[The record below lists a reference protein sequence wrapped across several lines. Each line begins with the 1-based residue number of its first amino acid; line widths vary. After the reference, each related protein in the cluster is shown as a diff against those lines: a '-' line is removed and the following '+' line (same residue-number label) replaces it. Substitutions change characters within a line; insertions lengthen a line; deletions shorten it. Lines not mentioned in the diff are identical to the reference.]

1 MKTRFITRHYD
12 PAAAARLQSEG
23 FSRPL
28 AQVLAGRRIVGKSE
42 MDTGLAG
49 LIPPTALP
57 HAAEAASMLADALEK
72 GESVAVV
79 GDYDCDGATAS
90 TVAYQGLRLLGFRPE
105 QVSWFIPDRMSMGY
119 GLSPVVVDALT
130 EKYGRPDII
139 LTVDNGM
146 GSVEGVAR
154 ANQLGIRVIVTDHHL
169 PGEYL
174 PAAACI
180 VNPNGP
186 DGAGA
191 PGNLAG
197 VGVIFYV
204 LIALRAELRA
214 RGAFAAGQ
222 QPKLSKLL
230 DLVALGTV
238 ADAEIGRAHV

>member
-105 QVSWFIPDRMSMGY
+105 KVSWFIPDRMSMGY

-197 VGVIFYV
+197 VGVIF
-204 LIALRAELRA
+204 
-214 RGAFAAGQ
+214 
-222 QPKLSKLL
+222 SS
-230 DLVALGTV
+230 
-238 ADAEIGRAHV
+238 